1 MKIHSF
7 KQEALNALADL
18 GNRLHTSEDVGPLL
32 MELTDH
38 VAQVMNAEV
47 CSLYLYDP
55 NSGFITLTATHGLNQ
70 DKVGKVSI
78 RTGEGLTG
86 MTLKLL
92 KPISVAE
99 APKTKNFKYIA
110 GLGEEGF
117 NSFLSVPLLYS
128 GSPVGVMIV
137 QNRKITRFLK
147 KDIELFLTLTLPVV
161 AIIEKIKFLTTLDT
175 VEDDSTKQIQIA
187 KDQGVPPLLKDYAIK
202 GIPAVKGIAMGPIRI
217 VRQQYARRQSD
228 DGESG
233 IETEIYRLKSAF
245 GHVTEEIQ
253 KTKEQAEA
261 RFGHDEASIF
271 DAYLLF
277 LESASFQEQI
287 VIEIRNGLPAVKA
300 LDLVVG
306 RYMDRMAQAQ
316 DEYIKARAYDI
327 QDVARKINDHLLYG
341 DYELSGKFEINTP
354 TIFLNEFWSI
364 SDFVHLGTK
373 TLGILSPTGGAS
385 SHLSILADTMGL
397 PAVLG
402 LGSSAMLIKDGDFI
416 IIDGFSGNVIIN
428 PSETTRELYQ
438 KEIDEIERQ
447 KNLFKST
454 STQRVYL
461 GQRRQKPFSVAANL
475 GMVAHTAQA
484 LESGADEV
492 GLYRTEFPFLV
503 RNNLPTEEEQF
514 ETYRRVL
521 EIMKDREVIFRTLDI
536 GSDKNLSYLNLPHEN
551 NPALGWR
558 AVRFSLER
566 KDLFRIQ
573 LRALLKA
580 SVYGKMK
587 IMLPMV
593 TSVDQVVSTCEV
605 IESAKK
611 ELSDENIRFA
621 KNIPLGV
628 MIEVPGAVEIAS
640 KLAKYADFFSLG
652 TNDLTQY
659 ALAVDRTN
667 PMVAH
672 LFDSFHPAVLKMIF
686 YTIRQGHTAGIP
698 VSVCGDMAAQP
709 LLAALLIGLGI
720 DCLSMNPS
728 SIPRIK
734 HLVRHIK
741 LKEVTLLAMRCLKQD
756 SGTKIKLLLQTYF
769 KQNGLNNLMDDTLT
783 F

>member
-1 MKIHSF
+1 VRICLGSP
-7 KQEALNALADL
+7 LA
-18 GNRLHTSEDVGPLL
+18 E
-32 MELTDH
+32 
-38 VAQVMNAEV
+38 Q
-47 CSLYLYDP
+47 
-55 NSGFITLTATHGLNQ
+55 
-70 DKVGKVSI
+70 
-78 RTGEGLTG
+78 
-86 MTLKLL
+86 
-92 KPISVAE
+92 
-99 APKTKNFKYIA
+99 
-110 GLGEEGF
+110 EEGCEDQDATQEGTHHVEGGSSNEGRKEEEVVDF
-117 NSFLSVPLLYS
+117 GDQSTNPSIFMYIKVEERLSS
-128 GSPVGVMIV
+128 
-137 QNRKITRFLK
+137 KFF
-147 KDIELFLTLTLPVV
+147 DIETSTLLPS
-161 AIIEKIKFLTTLDT
+161 IL
-175 VEDDSTKQIQIA
+175 
-187 KDQGVPPLLKDYAIK
+187 
-202 GIPAVKGIAMGPIRI
+202 
-217 VRQQYARRQSD
+217 
-228 DGESG
+228 
-233 IETEIYRLKSAF
+233 
-245 GHVTEEIQ
+245 
-253 KTKEQAEA
+253 TKEKLYEVVKRLNILMGKSESLAKEES
-261 RFGHDEASIF
+261 FSI
-271 DAYLLF
+271 
-277 LESASFQEQI
+277 
-287 VIEIRNGLPAVKA
+287 
-300 LDLVVG
+300 
-306 RYMDRMAQAQ
+306 
-316 DEYIKARAYDI
+316 
-327 QDVARKINDHLLYG
+327 
-341 DYELSGKFEINTP
+341 
-354 TIFLNEFWSI
+354 
-364 SDFVHLGTK
+364 
-373 TLGILSPTGGAS
+373 
-385 SHLSILADTMGL
+385 
-397 PAVLG
+397 
-402 LGSSAMLIKDGDFI
+402 
-416 IIDGFSGNVIIN
+416 
-428 PSETTRELYQ
+428 
-438 KEIDEIERQ
+438 IDEIERQ

-741 LKEVTLLAMRCLKQD
+741 LKEVSLLAMRCLKQD